1 MKYPTI
7 LYKYLGP
14 DQSLTNMLFKRLAEF
29 CAGKDGKPTKK
40 TWPDESDKWKYDLG
54 DEDIFAIS
62 VENHLQPPHIK
73 KIMSEVSELDGELV
87 VSEGVP
93 GIIWR
98 GSVQSFE
105 KEFKKIGK

>member
-1 MKYPTI
+1 MKYPTV
-7 LYKYLGP
+7 LWKYVGT

-40 TWPDESDKWKYDLG
+40 TWPDKSDEWKYDLG
-54 DEDIFAIS
+54 EENVFAIS
-62 VENHLQPPHIK
+62 IENHLQPPPVK

-87 VSEGVP
+87 VSEGIP

-98 GSVQSFE
+98 GSLGTFE